1 MFLLIFIIT
10 VKNIHYSQKCIV
22 FKIMIVGN
30 ELQIHTDA
38 WFYCHGS
45 SDLMRALLPCNSNP
59 AYHIKC
65 CKIKCNVSERLNWPF
80 QKLSPQTSIYQG
92 SSWKSWMNPKSGA
105 YDQHFS
111 KIGEQL
117 HNSAYCI
124 SYLECWKAI
133 ATANLPWHI
142 KYSSDSQS
150 VGCSRALEVLQMA
163 CQI

>member
-1 MFLLIFIIT
+1 
-10 VKNIHYSQKCIV
+10 
-22 FKIMIVGN
+22 MIVGN
-30 ELQIHTDA
+30 ELQTHTDA

-80 QKLSPQTSIYQG
+80 QKLVHREVHEKVEWIQKVVPMTSILV
-92 SSWKSWMNPKSGA
+92 K
-105 YDQHFS
+105 
-111 KIGEQL
+111 
-117 HNSAYCI
+117 
-124 SYLECWKAI
+124 LESNYITVLTVFHIWKAI